1 MSRARSHALSRRGL
15 FTACGT
21 LGLAGLVSACG
32 GSSSE
37 SGANAGSWTFTDD
50 RGETVETEGTPSDI
64 VAFIGTAAVLK
75 DYGIECVGVFGPT
88 TTEGGEADVQ
98 AGEVD
103 VDSVE
108 VLGNAWG
115 EFSVEDYAALEPDV
129 LISSMYEEDTLWYV
143 PEESADEIL
152 AIAPSIGLD
161 VVNASLPE
169 SLERH
174 AELAEALGADLD
186 SDKATEAKSRFDDAV
201 EVLREAVAEN
211 DIKVLAC
218 SGDPDLFYASNPE
231 MSADLRYFQEL
242 GVDFVVPDNLDDG
255 DFFESLSWENA
266 DKYDADILFLDNRS
280 SALQPEDLESKPTW
294 NELPAVEADQV
305 VPWVSEP
312 RFSYAGCAPLLED
325 LAEAI
330 RNARKLT

>member
-1 MSRARSHALSRRGL
+1 MSRARSYALSRRGL

-32 GSSSE
+32 DSSDE
-37 SGANAGSWTFTDD
+37 GGANAGSWTFEDD
-50 RGETVETEGTPSDI
+50 RGETVKTDGAPSNI
-64 VAFIGTAAVLK
+64 VAFVGTAAALY

-88 TTEGGEADVQ
+88 TTEGGEPDVQ
-98 AGEVD
+98 AGEID

-129 LISSMYEEDTLWYV
+129 LISAMFEEDTLWYV
-143 PEESADEIL
+143 PEESAEEIL
-152 AIAPSIGLD
+152 AIAPSIGLN
-161 VVNASLPE
+161 VANVSLPE
-169 SLERH
+169 PLERH

-186 SDKATEAKSRFDDAV
+186 SEQATKAKERFDAAA
-201 EVLREAVAEN
+201 ETLQEAAESS

-242 GVDFVVPDNLDDG
+242 GVDFVVPEKLDDG
-255 DFFESLSWENA
+255 GFFESLSWENA
-266 DKYDADILFLDNRS
+266 DKYDADILFVDNRS
-280 SALQPEDLESKPTW
+280 SALQPEDMASKPTW
-294 NELPAVEADQV
+294 DELPAVGADQV

-312 RFSYAGCAPLLED
+312 RYSYAGCAPLLED

-330 RNARKLT
+330 NKAKKVR